1 MIGDTKTLE
10 PRDETETLLPPVR
23 DEDDTEMRRSKQRSK
38 FYVNEMYDAETETI
52 PRH

>member
-23 DEDDTEMRRSKQRSK
+23 DEDDTEMRRSNR
-38 FYVNEMYDAETETI
+38 DETFKTTFEVLCK
-52 PRH
+52 RDV